1 MRGRLTQVLFIFALL
16 TCECVSVEF
25 SVKKTRRTSR
35 VKNELSAVA
44 VISFILLALRVGF
57 PSLYAFARS
66 GIKLQ
71 FGSLP
76 RDYVILTDNEM
87 MT

>member
-1 MRGRLTQVLFIFALL
+1 LFIFALL
-16 TCECVSVEF
+16 TCECVGRVFNKNSPH
-25 SVKKTRRTSR
+25 TSG
-35 VKNELSAVA
+35 VKNELSAAVA

-87 MT
+87 TT